1 MSLVNLYYKPHS
13 NITET
18 NIQCG
23 FIFLCLPVDWQAI
36 AAVLVSLCLF
46 VSFWKNVCRSYYGL
60 ILNVP
65 FISPWVRMNQRCM
78 FLSFQSVTATDL
90 ICFTWCNTQ
99 RQVFLRRTTKSTC
112 DAYFSS
118 SLSLWLKMTGSHNRC
133 YNISRLWKHKV
144 GRNVLFADPA
154 TTIYSLLWQMWLSS
168 DVTEWGGLFTLGYCT
183 NTQLHTFS
191 WVVDEWYP
199 FFSLPIIQCS
209 FP

>member
-1 MSLVNLYYKPHS
+1 MWFHFSVPASWLTGNSSCSCISLFV
-13 NITET
+13 
-18 NIQCG
+18 C
-23 FIFLCLPVDWQAI
+23 FILKACLPFLLWAYFECSI
-36 AAVLVSLCLF
+36 HITL
-46 VSFWKNVCRSYYGL
+46 
-60 ILNVP
+60 
-65 FISPWVRMNQRCM
+65 RMNQRCM
-78 FLSFQSVTATDL
+78 FLSFQSVTATDF

-99 RQVFLRRTTKSTC
+99 RQVFLRRTSKSTC